1 MGRVGAPFGIKG
13 WIKVQPYTESLD
25 NLFDY
30 DVWQI
35 NQGAAWQDFEVEEAA
50 IHGDGLIAKLAGI
63 EERDQA
69 FALRGKE
76 IAVNREQLPEPA
88 TGEYYWNDLIGMAV
102 FNREGVVLGQV
113 TGLMETG
120 SHDVLVVKGERE
132 RLIPFADAYVAR
144 VDQLGRRI
152 EVDWELDW

>member
-1 MGRVGAPFGIKG
+1 MGRIGAPFGIKG
-13 WIKVQPYTESLD
+13 WIKIQPYTESLD
-25 NLFDY
+25 SLIDY

-50 IHGDGLIAKLAGI
+50 VHGDGVIAKLLGI
-63 EERDQA
+63 EDRDQA

-88 TGEYYWNDLIGMAV
+88 ANEYYWNDLIGMTV
-102 FNREGVVLGQV
+102 FNREGVELGQV

-120 SHDVLVVKGERE
+120 SHDVLVIKGERE
-132 RLIPFADAYVAR
+132 RLIPFADAYVAH
-144 VDQLGRRI
+144 VDQLDRRI
-152 EVDWELDW
+152 EVNWEPDW